1 MNNDF
6 EIKVTTSSKEES
18 CTCDNQDDYDYEYDD
33 LMNYKDGE
41 NHSKNTITE
50 DPFTLNSNNS
60 QNNEVTMWENAYE
73 TTNEND

>member
-33 LMNYKDGE
+33 LMNWAKHKMY
-41 NHSKNTITE
+41 
-50 DPFTLNSNNS
+50 
-60 QNNEVTMWENAYE
+60 
-73 TTNEND
+73 